1 MDKIEV
7 LAAILIWLL
16 VIGAALMRV
25 PGGSMRS
32 LIAPWLAF
40 TLLTM
45 AVEFIVF
52 NIAWFG
58 LLFFVGKEASA
69 VGIVVSGV
77 ILAAT
82 PVAWA
87 LILRR
92 RARAS
97 AVRG

>member
-1 MDKIEV
+1 MVRADWTTTSGSIKLRRVVGDEDT
-7 LAAILIWLL
+7 AWTRSRSWRQPPIWLL

-58 LLFFVGKEASA
+58 LLFFVGKEQALSAS
-69 VGIVVSGV
+69 S
-77 ILAAT
+77 
-82 PVAWA
+82 
-87 LILRR
+87 
-92 RARAS
+92 
-97 AVRG
+97 